1 MWQKVKKKT
10 NLMPCNVV
18 YFLGFHVSHSLMASG
33 VVLTSQCLIRHSN
46 KVQQVKTKDLGNELE
61 PITC

>member
-1 MWQKVKKKT
+1 
-10 NLMPCNVV
+10 MPCNVV